1 MAKNTQSPQGDLN
14 TDQNVN
20 TSQADGSTE
29 DQSPKGDMTLLNQQE
44 GGTTNEAEG
53 FVWEDED
60 EVGRTAQPKYDW
72 DSFPA
77 PVIVDGKKR
86 MASKLFTNGVGSKTL
101 YGSYKTYA
109 AKIAALAD
117 KLKAENAKIAE
128 ANAKLAEGDPGI
140 KPLHTIPVVP
150 EFTNKEI
157 KDKPGKDGKVTGVK
171 VTRIV

>member
-1 MAKNTQSPQGDLN
+1 MAKNTE
-14 TDQNVN
+14 QNVS
-20 TSQADGSTE
+20 TEQADAEGLKALLQQTYGGTTDSPTE
-29 DQSPKGDMTLLNQQE
+29 SNEAHE
-44 GGTTNEAEG
+44 GGTTNEADG

-60 EVGRTAQPKYDW
+60 EVGRTAQSKYDW
-72 DSFPA
+72 ESFPA

-86 MASKLFTNGVGSKTL
+86 MASKLFTNGVGSKTI
-101 YGSYKTYA
+101 YGSYKTYVAKVA
-109 AKIAALAD
+109 AQAD

-128 ANAKLAEGDPGI
+128 ANAKLPEGDPAI
-140 KPLHTIPVVP
+140 KPLHEIPVVP